1 MSTVFAIQNSE
12 NPTDLTWYLSES
24 DGAAIEVDPSD
35 LSRSGA
41 GDVVLIASGRDVFLG
56 EVEIIARNDREMR
69 SAALFHLE
77 DDLAEAPSGLHVA
90 IGNKRDGD
98 SNRRQVAVISRSLMD
113 QFQDSLDDVK
123 LPANARVRIVPDTS
137 LFLEGYS
144 APTLFDGDDLVL
156 VNTGVNC
163 YSLDAETAS
172 QIAPALISE
181 DGLSDIDYIRGDRPV
196 LVDGVPGINLNLE
209 SAKSYPELIAN
220 LLSVA
225 DGLDLKQ
232 AEFRSKSDVDLGFA
246 RKWLGT
252 LGIAA
257 AACCLWLVYLGVS
270 AHQLNEEADRLYQ
283 NSVSAYQAA
292 FPDDQPVVDP
302 LAQTRARLNSGQ
314 GSLTNQPSLS
324 VMLPAFYTGLERV
337 DGVEVIDLAFNQQ
350 TGRLSSRLRF
360 SSYESR
366 DQLKQI
372 MESAG
377 MRVEFPNVSQS
388 DGFLIGQ
395 VVLEHA
401 S

>member
-1 MSTVFAIQNSE
+1 MEWQ
-12 NPTDLTWYLSES
+12 LWL
-24 DGAAIEVDPSD
+24 
-35 LSRSGA
+35 A
-41 GDVVLIASGRDVFLG
+41 G
-56 EVEIIARNDREMR
+56 
-69 SAALFHLE
+69 
-77 DDLAEAPSGLHVA
+77 
-90 IGNKRDGD
+90 
-98 SNRRQVAVISRSLMD
+98 
-113 QFQDSLDDVK
+113 
-123 LPANARVRIVPDTS
+123 
-137 LFLEGYS
+137 
-144 APTLFDGDDLVL
+144 
-156 VNTGVNC
+156 
-163 YSLDAETAS
+163 
-172 QIAPALISE
+172 
-181 DGLSDIDYIRGDRPV
+181 
-196 LVDGVPGINLNLE
+196 
-209 SAKSYPELIAN
+209 
-220 LLSVA
+220 
-225 DGLDLKQ
+225 
-232 AEFRSKSDVDLGFA
+232 
-246 RKWLGT
+246 